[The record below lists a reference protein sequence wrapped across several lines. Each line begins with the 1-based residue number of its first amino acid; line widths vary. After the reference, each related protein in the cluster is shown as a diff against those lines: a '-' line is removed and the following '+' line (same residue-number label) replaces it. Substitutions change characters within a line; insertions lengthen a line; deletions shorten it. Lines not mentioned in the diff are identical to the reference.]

1 MQALEREKAA
11 LTQSAATTGVDLM
24 QVGQNE
30 LMHKIEE
37 LNQERDELARREEQ
51 MAIEHGQNLDA
62 FTNKLNN
69 MKIQNQKLKA
79 EV

>member
-1 MQALEREKAA
+1 
-11 LTQSAATTGVDLM
+11 
-24 QVGQNE
+24 
-30 LMHKIEE
+30 MHKLEE
-37 LNQERDELARREEQ
+37 LNRERDDLRSREEQ

-69 MKIQNQKLKA
+69 LKMQNQKLKL